1 MPALAS
7 PLRDEVRPRVALGA
21 FRRLA
26 DRWGLGPK
34 ERAKLLGVSLK
45 SIARYENKDTMPR
58 ELDRD
63 KLERISY
70 LLGIFRALNTIFG
83 DASAAATDWLRR
95 PNRAFGEQTPL
106 DRMLA
111 GNVADL
117 AFVRL
122 YLERETNPW

>member
-1 MPALAS
+1 MAAQA
-7 PLRDEVRPRVALGA
+7 RRVQGDATPRVALFA

-26 DRWGLGPK
+26 DRWELAPK
-34 ERAKLLGVSLK
+34 ERAKLLGVSEK
-45 SIARYENKDTMPR
+45 SIARYEGKTMPR
-58 ELDRD
+58 ALDRD

-83 DASAAATDWLRR
+83 DGSAAATDWLRR
-95 PNRAFGEQTPL
+95 PNQAFGELTPL

-117 AFVRL
+117 AVVRL
-122 YLERETNPW
+122 YLEGETNPW